1 MTFNP
6 TNSIAPYLQT
16 SVFFPD
22 DFDEFRVKFLSLY
35 RDIANNVNSRQI
47 GVYDL
52 QDFLTGEQWFVS
64 GDPQKKRQTFRK
76 VFQLGAIAPGA
87 ISTTAH
93 GITNI
98 SAFTHI
104 YGTAITSVVD
114 YRPIPFASTNL
125 VSDQI
130 MVLADSI
137 NLNVYNGASAPAITS
152 AIVVLEFLKN

>member
-6 TNSIAPYLQT
+6 SNSIAPYLQT